1 MNEEPESQDGDL
13 ESNRNPFDQL
23 GAILDDPDASI
34 DQKLEHIVET
44 LNNLDAQLLKAVS
57 KFSADEIEEAFT
69 TFLSLRDCDETV
81 QFQNFLIAI
90 ACAAEFKRRAN
101 RIGVTVL
108 EYSRLTRVRRELDN
122 S

>member
-1 MNEEPESQDGDL
+1 MKDDGWYSFPPPKPGDRAARTVHFL
-13 ESNRNPFDQL
+13 SAR
-23 GAILDDPDASI
+23 
-34 DQKLEHIVET
+34 HT
-44 LNNLDAQLLKAVS
+44 

-81 QFQNFLIAI
+81 QVQNFLIAI

-108 EYSRLTRVRRELDN
+108 EYSRLTRVRRELSN